1 MHCTRRRNKTSIIF
15 IIFKSCFNQQDFF
28 MSHTPAF
35 KPTLGLFDA
44 TMIVAGSMIG
54 SGIFIVSADITRNV
68 GSAGWLI
75 FVWLITGFMTLTAAL
90 SYGELSAMFPK
101 AGGQYVYLKESYN
114 PLVGFLY
121 GWSFFA
127 VIQTGTIAA
136 VGVAFCKFAGYFFP
150 SLELTDANILFT
162 IGTFKVYTAQLVSMV
177 LIVFLTYINTKGIKG
192 GKWIQTTFTL
202 TKLLSLFG
210 LIVFGFIMAKGDVWH
225 ANWTH
230 AWHMQSMTGGSEAA
244 GGTSTILLP
253 LIGAAA
259 VGAIA
264 SSMVGSIFSSDAWN
278 NVTFIAGEIKNPQ
291 KNIGLSLFL
300 GTMTVTIIYVSANLM
315 YLAVMPLHD
324 IAFAKSDRVAV
335 AASNVIF
342 GDVGTYVIA
351 VMIMISTFGCN
362 NGLILAGARVY
373 YTMAQDGLFFK
384 KAATL
389 NKNAVPGWALWTQCI
404 VASLLCLSGKYGDL
418 LDMVSFIVVIFY
430 VLTIGGIFIL
440 RRQRPEAE
448 RPYKAFGY
456 PLLPAIYMLMGISFC
471 VLLIIYK
478 PNFTWPGLIITLMG
492 IPLYYLAASHS
503 KKTD

>member
-1 MHCTRRRNKTSIIF
+1 MTNTTS
-15 IIFKSCFNQQDFF
+15 
-28 MSHTPAF
+28 F

-75 FVWLITGFMTLTAAL
+75 MVWLITGFMTLTAAL

-121 GWSFFA
+121 GWSFFS

-150 SLELTDANILFT
+150 VLELTDANVLLT
-162 IGTFKVYTAQLVSMV
+162 IGSLKIYTAQIVSIL
-177 LIVFLTYINTKGIKG
+177 LIIFLTYINTRGIKG
-192 GKWIQTTFTL
+192 GKLIQTTFTM

-210 LIVFGFIMAKGDVWH
+210 LIVFGFIMAKGDVWN
-225 ANWTH
+225 ANWQN
-230 AWHMQSMTGGSEAA
+230 AWTMQKMTASAD
-244 GGTSTILLP
+244 TSLAFDVNMITPLL
-253 LIGAAA
+253 GAAA

-264 SSMVGSIFSSDAWN
+264 ASMVGSIFSSDAWN
-278 NVTFIAGEIKNPQ
+278 NVTFIAGEIKNPK
-291 KNIGLSLFL
+291 KNIGFSLFL
-300 GTMTVTIIYVSANLM
+300 GTLIVTIIYVSTNLM
-315 YLAVMPLHD
+315 YLSVLPLHE

-351 VMIMISTFGCN
+351 LMIMISTFGCN

-384 KAATL
+384 KAGTL
-389 NKNAVPGWALWTQCI
+389 NKNAVPEWALWAQCI

-430 VLTIGGIFIL
+430 VLTIAGIFIL
-440 RRQRPEAE
+440 RKKMPDAE

-456 PLLPAIYMLMGISFC
+456 PFLPALYMLMGIAFC
-471 VLLIIYK
+471 GMLIIYK
-478 PNFTWPGLIITLMG
+478 PNFTWPGLIITLIG
-492 IPLYYLAASHS
+492 IPLYYLAVSNS
-503 KKTD
+503 KKEA